1 MTLSDAA
8 VASCGDLCTHPEHQ
22 VAAQGPTHPHTQQ
35 WVDRHWPLVSENGSE
50 MV

>member
-35 WVDRHWPLVSENGSE
+35 WVDRH
-50 MV
+50 